1 MMKAA
6 TQRRIDMVLVWSID
20 RLGRSLQNLV
30 ELLNELQSMRIDLMF
45 LQQGMGIASFAVA
58 LVQYL
63 FDGLSFNRD
72 LMIFTIVSAIVILA
86 SRKIYKKNRIKVCQL
101 KMM

>member
-1 MMKAA
+1 MEFYQI
-6 TQRRIDMVLVWSID
+6 TIIVGI
-20 RLGRSLQNLV
+20 SLIII
-30 ELLNELQSMRIDLMF
+30 EMF
-45 LQQGMGIASFAVA
+45 TLTYIFLGMGIASFAVA

-86 SRKIYKKNRIKVCQL
+86 SRKIFKRKSDQSVLTENDVNQY
-101 KMM
+101 

>member
-1 MMKAA
+1 MNMESYQV
-6 TQRRIDMVLVWSID
+6 TIIIGISFIII
-20 RLGRSLQNLV
+20 
-30 ELLNELQSMRIDLMF
+30 EMF
-45 LQQGMGIASFAVA
+45 TLTYIFLGMGIASFAVA

-86 SRKIYKKNRIKVCQL
+86 SRKIFKRKSDQSVLTENDVNQY
-101 KMM
+101 

>member
-1 MMKAA
+1 MNMEFYQF
-6 TQRRIDMVLVWSID
+6 TIIVGISFIII
-20 RLGRSLQNLV
+20 
-30 ELLNELQSMRIDLMF
+30 EMF
-45 LQQGMGIASFAVA
+45 TLTYIFLGMGIASFAVA

-86 SRKIYKKNRIKVCQL
+86 SRKIFKRKSDQSVLTENDVNQY
-101 KMM
+101 